1 MWFDP
6 QTLLARPCPPA
17 TFATPAT
24 FEGQAR
30 TKVAESQKSQPPTAG
45 GLHPKVAESQKSQ
58 QAANDPPVGTAG
70 ADCETSHASPP
81 GGHPDSD
88 CWPHSSAWNTS
99 EIELFNRRAALFVR
113 RGAGD
118 TQAETLAET
127 LVQCDRE
134 GDSMRACMECRH
146 LQTSGQWRC
155 GNWQS
160 AGVAVRAGDASLARA
175 MAMQAQRCPG
185 FAAAALPATA
195 PPFVA
200 APVDP
205 QAAPDPV
212 QPQASGPDRSPT
224 APWRELDRAYLAHH
238 AQCNACQCAGRG
250 YGERCPAG
258 AALWA
263 AYLAESSI

>member
-6 QTLLARPCPPA
+6 QTLLARSYPPA
-17 TFATPAT
+17 TSATSAT
-24 FEGQAR
+24 FEVQAG
-30 TKVAESQKSQPPTAG
+30 TKVAESQ
-45 GLHPKVAESQKSQ
+45 ESQ
-58 QAANDPPVGTAG
+58 QAANDA
-70 ADCETSHASPP
+70 ALD
-81 GGHPDSD
+81 PDSY

-99 EIELFNRRAALFVR
+99 EIALFNRRAALFVR
-113 RGAGD
+113 RGASD
-118 TQAETLAET
+118 TEAERLAET

-134 GDSMRACMECRH
+134 GDSMHACMECRH
-146 LQTSGQWRC
+146 LQTSGPWRC

-160 AGVAVRAGDASLARA
+160 AGVAVRAGDAGLARA

-200 APVDP
+200 APEP
-205 QAAPDPV
+205 PPPAPA
-212 QPQASGPDRSPT
+212 QPQATDPDRSPT

-238 AQCNACQCAGRG
+238 AECTACQCAGRG
-250 YGERCPAG
+250 YGERCAVG

-263 AYLAESSI
+263 GTSTTRP